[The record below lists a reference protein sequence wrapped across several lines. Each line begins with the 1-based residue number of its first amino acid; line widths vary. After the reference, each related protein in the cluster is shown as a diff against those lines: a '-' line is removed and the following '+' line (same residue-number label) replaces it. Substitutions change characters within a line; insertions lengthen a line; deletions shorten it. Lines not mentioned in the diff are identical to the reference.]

1 MLINAAFHTG
11 IWALVFFIVGMI
23 KPRWPLFFLKKPD
36 RFKILI
42 ISTILF
48 MISATLY
55 GEGNRQAKLA
65 QAPKAAAAESF
76 DPASAPV
83 PVPMPASAPVSKPN
97 SPKI

>member
-11 IWALVFFIVGMI
+11 IWTLLFFIVGMI
-23 KPRWPLFFLKKPD
+23 KPKWPLFFLKNPD

-42 ISTILF
+42 ISTVLF

-55 GEGNRQAKLA
+55 GEGNRQAKLE
-65 QAPKAAAAESF
+65 QAPKSAVSQSM

-83 PVPMPASAPVSKPN
+83 PVPAPESKPE